1 MNDLPKPDLTTWDFG
16 WHRITKRQDQCTWDV
31 WDVPMAHDGGPYITG
46 SFETYEG
53 AVLSLVKAGKLP

>member
-1 MNDLPKPDLTTWDFG
+1 
-16 WHRITKRQDQCTWDV
+16 
-31 WDVPMAHDGGPYITG
+31 MAHDGGPYITG